1 MTEEAIVP
9 AANEATVET
18 PTPATPSAGTQK
30 AETPAEVM
38 IPKSRLDEVLSK
50 LKTYEQ
56 EKTKAQKDA
65 EAAETARL
73 AEQGKYKEIAD
84 ALQAKLDAAATAA
97 KSAELRLLQRDV
109 AAKTGLPAALAERLR
124 GEDEAD
130 MIADAKSI
138 LQALPKPA
146 APNINAESG
155 AGGAPLPGQ
164 MSEAEKQ
171 ELAAVFGVN
180 PKFM

>member
-1 MTEEAIVP
+1 MTEEAITP
-9 AANEATVET
+9 AVNEATTET
-18 PTPATPSAGTQK
+18 EAAAQPSAGTQK
-30 AETPAEVM
+30 PDTPAEPM

-84 ALQAKLDAAATAA
+84 SLQAKLEAAQSAA
-97 KSAELRLLQRDV
+97 RANEIRLLQRDV
-109 AAKTGLPAALAERLR
+109 AAKTNLPVALAERLR
-124 GEDEAD
+124 GETEDE
-130 MIADAKSI
+130 MIADARSI
-138 LQALPKPA
+138 LAALPKPT

-155 AGGAPLPGQ
+155 AGGMPGPGQ
-164 MSEAEKQ
+164 LSDAEKQ
-171 ELAAVFGVN
+171 RIADKYRVD
-180 PKFM
+180 PRYI